1 MTGLPVLRFESAA
14 EYRRWLSSHHARS
27 RGIWLRIYKKRSS
40 RPSITYAEAVD
51 QSLCYGWIDGQ
62 GQKYDRESWLQKFT
76 PRRPRSGWS
85 RINTE
90 RAARLIES
98 GAMAP
103 AGLKAVEA
111 AKADGRW
118 TAAYDSPRRATPPA
132 EFLRALRKHKKA
144 KTFFETLNKSNTY
157 AIVYRLQTAKRPE
170 TRARRMKMILAM
182 LAKGEKFHP

>member
-103 AGLKAVEA
+103 AGLKAVEQ
-111 AKADGRW
+111 
-118 TAAYDSPRRATPPA
+118 
-132 EFLRALRKHKKA
+132 L
-144 KTFFETLNKSNTY
+144 
-157 AIVYRLQTAKRPE
+157 
-170 TRARRMKMILAM
+170 
-182 LAKGEKFHP
+182 HP